1 MRAHQQEA
9 VMDAATLIE
18 RINRDIQEQEPT
30 FEALR
35 EALSSCDPHLQ
46 FAVREGQLPDVPEP
60 TPERSALTWAFAQRA
75 ALHRTV

>member
-35 EALSSCDPHLQ
+35 EALSSCDPRLQ
-46 FAVREGQLPDVPEP
+46 FAVPRNALASFELA
-60 TPERSALTWAFAQRA
+60 SALTSPLDWKQHNA
-75 ALHRTV
+75 ALYGVV